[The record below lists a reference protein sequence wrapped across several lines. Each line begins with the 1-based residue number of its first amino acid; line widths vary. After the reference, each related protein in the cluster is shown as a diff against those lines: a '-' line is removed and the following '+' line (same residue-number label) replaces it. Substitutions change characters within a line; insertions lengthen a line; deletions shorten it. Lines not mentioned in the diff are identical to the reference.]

1 MPNRPS
7 QSPKTI
13 RRRGSPVEASPSG
26 RLDEQLCFALYA
38 AANAMQRAY
47 TPLLAPFGLTYLQYL
62 VLLVLWEADDLA
74 VGEIGKRLH
83 LDSGTLTPVLR
94 RLEGL
99 GFVKRRRSIEDE
111 RTVRI
116 RLSPAGSALEREMD
130 AMRIALLPKVA
141 LDASTIAKLRDS
153 LRSLHRNLTAGPS

>member
-7 QSPKTI
+7 PSRKAAGL
-13 RRRGSPVEASPSG
+13 RGSPVEASLSG
-26 RLDEQLCFALYA
+26 RLDDQLCFALYA

-62 VLLVLWEADDLA
+62 VLLVLWEADDLS
-74 VGEIGKRLH
+74 VGEIGRRLY

-99 GFVKRRRSIEDE
+99 GFVARRRSIEDE

-116 RLSPAGSALEREMD
+116 RLSPAGAALEREVD
-130 AMRIALLPKVA
+130 AVRIALQLKVA
-141 LDASTIAKLRDS
+141 LDASALADLREN
-153 LRSLHRNLTAGPS
+153 LRSLRRQLTAE